1 MNFYETALDSIGIYP
16 KSTTKGDVTTERTEW
31 QEGWNACVS
40 KIIDKVEAFEKW
52 FYSLE
57 ENQRTLLDRVEDY
70 LYVKNFIGKRKG
82 ENDRILWYDILKIDE
97 YKQEGFE
104 HNKKEGGE
112 DDSN

>member
-1 MNFYETALDSIGIYP
+1 MEKERIKDS
-16 KSTTKGDVTTERTEW
+16 VERLRLKAELFLKKDIK
-31 QEGWNACVS
+31 AF
-40 KIIDKVEAFEKW
+40 IIDIFNNYYFCDILV
-52 FYSLE
+52 
-57 ENQRTLLDRVEDY
+57 VGEDY